1 VQNYA
6 LRTPHAALFVVGPTA
21 AGKTALGIALARRFD
36 GEIIN
41 ADSRQFYR
49 GMDIGTAKPT
59 RQELSL
65 AVHHLIDVAD
75 PSEVCGLAWFLD
87 HAHAAIRDIRAR
99 GRLPIVVGG
108 TGQYVRAMLEN
119 WDVPRVPP
127 DEALRRALNDR
138 AQREGLPALVAE
150 LRAAD
155 PAAAARIDA
164 RNIRRVVRALEVA
177 AARGRSVEPPPR
189 REPIDR
195 ALVLGIHVERQEL
208 YRRIDARVDAM
219 FDAGLV
225 DEVRWL
231 NARGFGCDLFAF
243 SAIGYREVC
252 GFLRGD
258 LTLEEARVRTKTA
271 THRLARTQAAW
282 FRRNDP
288 RITWLDAGPDL
299 VERATAA
306 TRAFLRRSQDREG
319 EGARQSGPC

>member
-1 VQNYA
+1 
-6 LRTPHAALFVVGPTA
+6 VVGPTA
-21 AGKTALGIALARRFD
+21 SGKTALGIALARCFN

-59 RQELSL
+59 AQELSL
-65 AVHHLIDVAD
+65 AAHHLIDVVD

-127 DEALRRALNDR
+127 NEELRRVLIAR
-138 AQREGLPALVAE
+138 AERDGLPALVAE
-150 LRAAD
+150 LRASD
-155 PAAAARIDA
+155 PAAAARIDT

-177 AARGRSVEPPPR
+177 SARGRIVEPPPK
-189 REPIDR
+189 REPLGR
-195 ALVLGIHVERQEL
+195 VLVLGIHVERTEL

-219 FDAGLV
+219 FAAGLV
-225 DEVRWL
+225 DEVRSL

-252 GFLRGD
+252 GFLSGD
-258 LTLEEARVRTKTA
+258 LTLDEARDRTKTA

-282 FRRNDP
+282 FRRSDP

-299 VERATAA
+299 VERAVET
-306 TRAFLRRSQDREG
+306 TGTFLGSQHNGEDEG
-319 EGARQSGPC
+319 LRQSEPC